1 MDDLDLS
8 EIDPLK
14 WAEVRRRA
22 DAVKE
27 YLSLNDPSAA
37 DRERLGA
44 TLNIGAHQFANLI
57 KAWVAQRDASVFAPG
72 LRSQRQSRSKRGG
85 VDPRAREI
93 ARKVIAEIGADAR
106 ISRLVEIVGRRC
118 AAVGVAPPSRS
129 SLWLLASESRS
140 KGADDDDNSVIV
152 GRAYLRLP
160 VKTDGG
166 VTFPEVV
173 VAVEHP
179 TGRVIDAVFAGSAGD
194 FDAERLA
201 ASVAGSF
208 GSGNVTVQANDADAD
223 RLAPFLPEKC
233 MIDRLLPTLPSIKLS
248 KAVGGK
254 IGRIKL
260 SYRPLKVRPTTVMQS
275 GRDEA
280 PSIADAKLALE
291 LACRSHNSALAK
303 PN

>member
-1 MDDLDLS
+1 MDDLNLS
-8 EIDPLK
+8 GIDPLK

-22 DAVKE
+22 GAVKE
-27 YLSLNDPSAA
+27 YLTLKNPSAA

-93 ARKVIAEIGADAR
+93 AREVFAEIGADAR
-106 ISRLVEIVGRRC
+106 ISRFVEIVGRRC

-140 KGADDDDNSVIV
+140 KGEDDDNGVII
-152 GRAYLRLP
+152 GRAHLRLP
-160 VKTDGG
+160 VKFDEG

-173 VAVEHP
+173 VAVDYP
-179 TGRVIDAVFAGSAGD
+179 TGRVIDAVFAESAGD
-194 FDAERLA
+194 FDVERLA
-201 ASVAGSF
+201 ASIAGSIRS
-208 GSGNVTVQANDADAD
+208 GSVTVQANDADAD
-223 RLAPFLPEKC
+223 RLVPFLPENC
-233 MIDRLLPTLPSIKLS
+233 TIDRLLPTLPSIKLS
-248 KAVGGK
+248 KTIGGK
-254 IGRIKL
+254 VGRIKL
-260 SYRPLKVRPTTVMQS
+260 SYRPLKVRPATVMQS

-280 PSIADAKLALE
+280 PGLADAKLALE
-291 LACRSHNSALAK
+291 LACRSHNAALAK
-303 PN
+303 RT